1 MDLTF
6 FLVPLAAVLAPLIG
20 AIIGRALVVPIV
32 VFEVALGILI
42 GPFGLGW
49 IQDSAVLES
58 YSQLGLAMLFF
69 MAGNDFDLDSFRDG
83 NTRRAFR
90 GWGLSAVL
98 ALAAG
103 FLFGSGPASA
113 VIIAIALSGTALGII
128 SPIMR
133 DAGLGGGK
141 LGAAIT
147 ASSALGEFLPL
158 VAITVFL
165 SGRSP
170 IAGVM
175 TLVVFVSAAGFA
187 FYRSSRDEQPW
198 LQRLVTQTLHTS
210 GQFAVRIVVFLLAG
224 LITLALV
231 IGVDFM
237 LGAFT
242 AGLLARMVLRAS
254 PEAEREHI
262 ASKLE
267 AVSFGF
273 FVPIFFV
280 TTGVTF
286 PLDTLFASTKTLLM
300 VPVFALVILL
310 VRGIPGYLMPGIGA
324 SRSERRVSALFSAT
338 TLSLIIAVTKIGVD
352 AQVLDPGTAAALTGA
367 GLITVLLFPMIAVYL
382 ANHSNKDLGHEAGTS
397 APTPG

>member
-6 FLVPLAAVLAPLIG
+6 FLVPLAAVIAPLIG
-20 AIIGRALVVPIV
+20 AAVGRALVVPIV
-32 VFEVALGILI
+32 VFEIALGMLI

-49 IQDSAVLES
+49 LHDGQILES

-69 MAGNDFDLDSFRDG
+69 MAGNDFDLDAFRGG
-83 NTRRAFR
+83 NARRAFR
-90 GWGLSAVL
+90 GWGISAVL

-103 FLFGSGPASA
+103 FIFGTGIASA

-133 DAGLGGGK
+133 DSGLASGR
-141 LGAAIT
+141 LGSAIT
-147 ASSALGEFLPL
+147 ASGALGEFLPL

-170 IAGVM
+170 VAGVLM
-175 TLVVFVSAAGFA
+175 LVVFVTAAGFA
-187 FYRSSRDEQPW
+187 FYNSARDERPW
-198 LQRLVTQTLHTS
+198 LQRMVSQTLHTS
-210 GQFAVRIVVFLLAG
+210 GQFAIRVVVFLLAG

-231 IGVDFM
+231 LGVDFM

-254 PEAEREHI
+254 PEAERADI
-262 ASKLE
+262 DSKLE

-286 PLDTLFASTKTLLM
+286 PLDTLFADAGTLLL

-310 VRGIPGYLMPGIGA
+310 VRGIPGYLMPAKGA
-324 SRSERRVSALFSAT
+324 SRADRRITALFSAT
-338 TLSLIIAVTKIGVD
+338 TLSLVIAVTKIGLD
-352 AQVLDPGTAAALTGA
+352 AKVLDPGVAAALTGGA
-367 GLITVLLFPMIAVYL
+367 MLTVLVFPMLAVSTSRRSSED
-382 ANHSNKDLGHEAGTS
+382 HHRDQGTPVTPAG
-397 APTPG
+397 